1 MVRPSSIS
9 VLLLALA
16 AGGCGDVQGPCTQG
30 CPDISGTYSIADSVP
45 TGTCPFSPYLIGPSV
60 QLQQT
65 DERRRVSLQI
75 IDPTTQ
81 VEVPLTGDVY
91 LAASGQELGSFRIDT
106 RTTRM
111 ATRTGEQTLTLDVL
125 ATGSVALRD
134 GRRVLTATLTTTD
147 ALSGPA
153 CTTTLSVTGE
163 AQAL

>member
-1 MVRPSSIS
+1 MVRASSIS

-16 AGGCGDVQGPCTQG
+16 ASGCSDVQGPCTQG
-30 CPDISGTYSIADSVP
+30 CPDISGTYSVEDSVP
-45 TGTCPFSPYLIGPSV
+45 TGDCPFSPYLIGPSM

-65 DERRRVSLQI
+65 DDKRRVSLQI

-91 LAASGQELGSFRIDT
+91 LASSGQEIGSFRVDT

-125 ATGSVALRD
+125 ATGSVFLRD
-134 GRRVLTATLTTTD
+134 GRRVLTATLSTTD

-153 CTTTLSVTGE
+153 CTTTLTVTGQ
-163 AQAL
+163 AQEL